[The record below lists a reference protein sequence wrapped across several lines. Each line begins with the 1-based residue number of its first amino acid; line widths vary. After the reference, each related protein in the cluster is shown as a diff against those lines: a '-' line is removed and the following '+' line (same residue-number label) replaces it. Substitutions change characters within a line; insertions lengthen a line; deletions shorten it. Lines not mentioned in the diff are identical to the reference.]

1 MNIDRLTKKFR
12 DILSEAQHV
21 AHNNRQQFVEALHLV
36 QALINNDC
44 LAKRILVDQ
53 SGSLYELQH
62 QVDVEISKLPTVEGE
77 NTAME
82 MSKSIL
88 GILQKSEILMK
99 SFSDQYIAT
108 DAALV
113 ACLENENVNKIF
125 SDSGYCLLYTSP
137 SPRDR
142 QNSRMPSSA

>member
-1 MNIDRLTKKFR
+1 M
-12 DILSEAQHV
+12 
-21 AHNNRQQFVEALHLV
+21 
-36 QALINNDC
+36 
-44 LAKRILVDQ
+44 
-53 SGSLYELQH
+53 QH

-108 DAALV
+108 DTALV

-125 SDSGYCLLYTSP
+125 SDSGYDFEKIIEIGVDNFLRSLK
-137 SPRDR
+137 
-142 QNSRMPSSA
+142 

>member
-77 NTAME
+77 NTAMD

-88 GILQKSEILMK
+88 GILQLS
-99 SFSDQYIAT
+99 
-108 DAALV
+108 
-113 ACLENENVNKIF
+113 
-125 SDSGYCLLYTSP
+125 LLHI
-137 SPRDR
+137 
-142 QNSRMPSSA
+142 